1 MKFSELKQ
9 YLVEVDNDG
18 EQVIYDFVNG
28 YVIDVFTDRDIYS
41 LVVGGIVLYPG
52 GVDPDYPNDEIVF
65 FWEER
70 TYNKDDDGS
79 TSFSGPVADDVEVNV
94 RLYKRI

>member
-1 MKFSELKQ
+1 MKFSQLKQ
-9 YLVEVDNDG
+9 YLVEVDNEE
-18 EQVIYDFVNG
+18 EQVIYQPVDG
-28 YVIDVFTDRDIYS
+28 YVIDVWTDRDIYS
-41 LVVGGIVLYPG
+41 LVVGGVALFPG

-70 TYNKDDDGS
+70 TYNNDDGS

-94 RLYKRI
+94 RLYKRLD